1 MVWTAVGSLLIIAA
15 GKLQKQIRRQF
26 ADEFFGGEL
35 ACLRHPAR
43 DLLPAMKELPH
54 TYSCFCCGEANA
66 AGLRLRLET
75 DGSIVQTHLRFKPEH
90 TGFKAVV
97 HGGLIATVLDEVM
110 AWACAVGAR
119 RFAYCAEFT
128 LRFLKPIRPNQEI
141 IATAELV
148 ANRKNRV
155 LDTKGALRSP
165 SGQILAEATGKYL
178 PVSTNDLTQM
188 ATDLVGDADWL
199 LKGSD

>member
-1 MVWTAVGSLLIIAA
+1 M
-15 GKLQKQIRRQF
+15 R
-26 ADEFFGGEL
+26 
-35 ACLRHPAR
+35 
-43 DLLPAMKELPH
+43 ELPH

-110 AWACAVGAR
+110 AWACAVSAR
-119 RFAYCAEFT
+119 RFAYCAELT
-128 LRFLKPIRPNQEI
+128 VRFLRPIQPGQEI
-141 IATAELV
+141 IAAGELI

-155 LDTKGALRSP
+155 FETKGELHEL
-165 SGQILAEATGKYL
+165 SGEILAQATGKYL
-178 PVSTNDLTQM
+178 PVSAKDLSAM
-188 ATDLVGDADWL
+188 ATDLVGNADWL
-199 LKGSD
+199 LKGGD